1 MNFPSKNF
9 SIKSLLSFLLLGI
22 SLSFFSCAT
31 LYDHYTFTETVET
44 KVQVQNLIEQSAT
57 PYAENKSQINT
68 FQNQLQKMLIY
79 ERAKGKNE
87 ITLKMWEFINNPN
100 SSINKF
106 LALWEEQNTLSPAFI
121 EEFRAP
127 ITRIFDLMV
136 AYENNKDKPTENALL
151 QVLQTQ

>member
-1 MNFPSKNF
+1 MNFISKGP
-9 SIKSLLSFLLLGI
+9 SIKYLLSFFLLGI
-22 SLSFFSCAT
+22 ALLSSSCAT

-44 KVQVQNLIEQSAT
+44 KVQIQNLIDQSVT
-57 PYAENKSQINT
+57 PYAENKLQINT

-87 ITLKMWEFINNPN
+87 ITLKMWEFINNSN

-136 AYENNKDKPTENALL
+136 AYENNKDKPTENVLL